1 LVGVTADEIL
11 ERVSAARDAPLAEQV
26 EVYEAALGDLENML
40 AKAVP
45 R

>member
-1 LVGVTADEIL
+1 M
-11 ERVSAARDAPLAEQV
+11 ERVKAAREAPLSEQV
-26 EVYEAALGDLENML
+26 EVYEAALTDLEAIL